1 LSLRSSG
8 RCRNSKRLLRPE
20 SAALP
25 TQSGIREIC
34 LRGKSAARRCNE
46 KRAKGGIP
54 ISHRQTP
61 SIQDYLKVLLELSE
75 SGCPVLSIDIA
86 QALGFSRASVCRAM
100 NVLKADGY
108 ITKEK
113 YGPVTLT
120 AYGREAALSVR
131 KRHDL
136 LMAFLVGVLGVEN
149 AAAEAD
155 ACRMEH
161 AVSKESAQKL
171 ERFLDAYGRMEQSD
185 CVKR

>member
-1 LSLRSSG
+1 M
-8 RCRNSKRLLRPE
+8 
-20 SAALP
+20 
-25 TQSGIREIC
+25 
-34 LRGKSAARRCNE
+34 
-46 KRAKGGIP
+46 
-54 ISHRQTP
+54 
-61 SIQDYLKVLLELSE
+61 SE
-75 SGCPVLSIDIA
+75 SGRPVLSIDIA

-108 ITKEK
+108 ISKEK

-136 LMAFLVGVLGVEN
+136 LMTFLVDVLGVES

-161 AVSKESAQKL
+161 AVSKETARKL
-171 ERFLDAYGRMEQSD
+171 ERFLDAYGQTERNDVVE
-185 CVKR
+185 RG